1 MSARKQVQF
10 STLPCSPLS
19 CPECNRQR
27 FPIGLIPQ
35 LAAGHVVLD
44 SRTSPDYELRRILGD
59 RSHRDHWRR
68 NAHLNKKNPLKDE
81 FTAIV
86 RTFGAEVL
94 SEPAPSSPQPRTSA
108 RGASA
113 ARIGT
118 SLAQGRTFLPPN
130 RNFVRY
136 KSGSF
141 YVFGDKNAHSLLTQR
156 YQVSPSCESSKS
168 WQGGPVWTDGRVAD
182 QVLSRLEIQQRAD
195 RTAVAA
201 V

>member
-1 MSARKQVQF
+1 M
-10 STLPCSPLS
+10 
-19 CPECNRQR
+19 
-27 FPIGLIPQ
+27 FPIILPRVQ
-35 LAAGHVVLD
+35 PPTLSYRPD
-44 SRTSPDYELRRILGD
+44 SATGGWAYCARFRTSPDYEHRRILGH
-59 RSHRDHWRR
+59 RSHRDHWCR

-94 SEPAPSSPQPRTSA
+94 SEPAPSSPQRRTSA
-108 RGASA
+108 RGTSA

-118 SLAQGRTFLPPN
+118 SLAQGRIFLPPN
-130 RNFVRY
+130 RNFMRY
-136 KSGSF
+136 KSGRF
-141 YVFGDKNAHSLLTQR
+141 YVFGNKNAHSLLTCR
-156 YQVSPSCESSKS
+156 DTSYLPHANPLKS

-201 V
+201 VL